1 MLKPTRVVNYLTMKG
16 VAQEI
21 YIRRMAALNINNF
34 RSDEHFRNMAESEA
48 SFALSAAESF
58 TDAFNKRCALE
69 TSDV

>member
-21 YIRRMAALNINNF
+21 YIRRMAAVSCPVSG
-34 RSDEHFRNMAESEA
+34 RDMDSVAEREA
-48 SFALSAAESF
+48 MFSLSAAEAF
-58 TDAFNKRCALE
+58 TNTFNKRCALE